1 MRTNERTSVYLLQS
15 LCDAQWTRFPFSF
28 VLHVACQQLM
38 DCLNCLSPAC
48 PRLSVS
54 LSPSLSLDFS
64 FLLCLVIPVMTLHI
78 LLAFFLFTFYQGNS
92 SLLFAQFSYLKMI
105 WQLSWCYCKLK
116 YNCWLDL
123 QVSCWETQPASGAF
137 FFFPVPLPGKSTV
150 KFYFGTLTFCA
161 NCVQELLGKAPL
173 AQNKAEVSKGKSS
186 RTKEF
191 SQCRLLL
198 LKRKKCGGI
207 TK

>member
-1 MRTNERTSVYLLQS
+1 MLGSAPLPVCERTNERLSTYCSHCVTHSERASRSRSFSTLPAS
-15 LCDAQWTRFPFSF
+15 SWWTVSTVCPPP
-28 VLHVACQQLM
+28 VLACQLV
-38 DCLNCLSPAC
+38 CLS
-48 PRLSVS
+48 LWVS
-54 LSPSLSLDFS
+54 LGFS

-137 FFFPVPLPGKSTV
+137 FFFFPVPLPGKSTV

-173 AQNKAEVSKGKSS
+173 AQNKAEVCK
-186 RTKEF
+186 REIF
-191 SQCRLLL
+191 SH
-198 LKRKKCGGI
+198 
-207 TK
+207 

>member
-1 MRTNERTSVYLLQS
+1 MSIITTWLCLVVRHFLCANERTSVYLLQS

-54 LSPSLSLDFS
+54 LSLSLSLFRLQLPPLFSYSRHDFTH
-64 FLLCLVIPVMTLHI
+64 FARL
-78 LLAFFLFTFYQGNS
+78 FLFTFYQGNS

-137 FFFPVPLPGKSTV
+137 FFFFFPVPLPGKSTV
-150 KFYFGTLTFCA
+150 KFYFRTLTFCA

-173 AQNKAEVSKGKSS
+173 AQNKAEV
-186 RTKEF
+186 
-191 SQCRLLL
+191 C
-198 LKRKKCGGI
+198 KRKI
-207 TK
+207 FSH

>member
-1 MRTNERTSVYLLQS
+1 MRTNERLSTYCSHCVTHS
-15 LCDAQWTRFPFSF
+15 ERASRSRSF
-28 VLHVACQQLM
+28 ILYVACQQLM

-54 LSPSLSLDFS
+54 LSPLSLSVSLDSS

-137 FFFPVPLPGKSTV
+137 FFFFFPVPLPGKSTV
-150 KFYFGTLTFCA
+150 KFYFRTLTFCA

-173 AQNKAEVSKGKSS
+173 VQNKAEV
-186 RTKEF
+186 
-191 SQCRLLL
+191 C
-198 LKRKKCGGI
+198 KRKI
-207 TK
+207 FSH